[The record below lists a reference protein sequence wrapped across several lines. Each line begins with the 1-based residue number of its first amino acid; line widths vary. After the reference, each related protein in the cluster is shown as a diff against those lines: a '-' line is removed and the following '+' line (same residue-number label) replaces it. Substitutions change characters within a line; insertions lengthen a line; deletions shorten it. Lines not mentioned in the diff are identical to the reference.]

1 ALSALAYP
9 SHLRGLGMGV
19 STTFC
24 NIGAAAGLFL
34 FPLLQAWLGT
44 SGAIMAM
51 AAVPFVGFLT
61 ATLIKWDPDRLK
73 SPSPDADPAFAALTS
88 GPVTAD
94 QLRA

>member
-1 ALSALAYP
+1 
-9 SHLRGLGMGV
+9 
-19 STTFC
+19 
-24 NIGAAAGLFL
+24 
-34 FPLLQAWLGT
+34 
-44 SGAIMAM
+44 M